1 MRTHA
6 LRFLGIAALALAAC
20 SPEQETVVGPSAAMM
35 TARSAPAPLGI
46 SSANTL
52 ASGII
57 GSTTVDPAA
66 TSGTYYLRHVGSPPD
81 ETLGSNYRHT
91 YQWASPRLM
100 VLPESGPVV
109 LHASLDLSAQ
119 PVGSVGFLGLLDA
132 KALAD
137 GGAVTDTNPAIRYK
151 FAGYQS
157 GAYVYIH
164 RSSTGWTIAPSDG
177 NLSGDLRQVFVSI
190 ANADMP
196 LDQTLR
202 VSLTVDGTADPNSCH
217 DNAPGTAPAGSQGC
231 MTLVV
236 SGQTGGPQTVTDS
249 YGAIK
254 YGYPTYHPRE
264 AYDHTEFQYGAVL
277 GWDDYLASSVDYAVV
292 VDADDMPPTV
302 SDVALDPASAYP
314 GDAIDLTANVVA
326 VGVNESMK
334 GAEYN
339 IDGGSWTAMTQGT
352 GDAWGATFT
361 APTPASYP
369 GSYSV
374 CVRGTDG
381 LTGTTLSDETS
392 DGTACAT
399 LTVMEP
405 DNDPPVLSA
414 LGATSASF
422 GSPVSLSVNVTDAN
436 SVTVEYTVNGGT
448 NWYPMS
454 GTGPTYTASVSGLS
468 AGTYFACYRA
478 TDSFGN
484 VTAPTTYTAGDPACT
499 EFNVTA
505 DQMVVTFTGQFVD
518 EDGGQT
524 TLSATV
530 TPTGCGA
537 GALVTFEYTNLLTNE
552 TLSATATAN
561 GSGEA
566 SVPVTLA
573 PGLAYDVEASVA
585 DRDLAGSADPE
596 CLADSDMGSTM
607 ALDPNAASSGGGWY
621 AAPVA
626 SGSPRVNFGYTVN
639 LKFNKKTGLT
649 TVSGNLL
656 WHNNE
661 DSRLKGTITSYGKVA
676 CQTVEGATFGT
687 CALVGGTG
695 MLYDY
700 NPSYDPMDPA
710 SQAWI
715 NGRTVTFSFLAYDGG
730 VVTIRKKKNNKP
742 DAFGLTIAGQSVD
755 AESAPML
762 LKGGNLIVK

>member
-20 SPEQETVVGPSAAMM
+20 SPEQESVMGPPPSAM
-35 TARSAPAPLGI
+35 APASKVGALGA
-46 SSANTL
+46 SSANLL
-52 ASGII
+52 ASGTVGVVIDA
-57 GSTTVDPAA
+57 SATTGPTGYAPGRVLRFVGDPAPA
-66 TSGTYYLRHVGSPPD
+66 GFAHI
-81 ETLGSNYRHT
+81 
-91 YQWASPRLM
+91 YQWANPAA
-100 VLPESGPVV
+100 VAYPETAPVV
-109 LHASLDLSAQ
+109 IRGVLDVSTM
-119 PVGSVGFLGLLDA
+119 PSGSVALIGLLDRDH
-132 KALAD
+132 L
-137 GGAVTDTNPAIRYK
+137 VNN
-151 FAGYQS
+151 AGYQS
-157 GAYVYIH
+157 GAYAYVYKIG
-164 RSSTGWTIAPSDG
+164 STSYAIGPSDG
-177 NLSGDLRQVFVSI
+177 NYKAEVVQDFYTIPQ
-190 ANADMP
+190 ADVVAAGNKIG
-196 LDQTLR
+196 LTL
-202 VSLTVDGTADPNSCH
+202 TIDGTVADPSTCASSTYGGIPDGAVPAGCIYVDATVGATSYSGESDTYGEITVRYN
-217 DNAPGTAPAGSQGC
+217 NVGGTATPIE
-231 MTLVV
+231 T
-236 SGQTGGPQTVTDS
+236 PYTD
-249 YGAIK
+249 
-254 YGYPTYHPRE
+254 HV
-264 AYDHTEFQYGAVL
+264 EFGNGAVL
-277 GWDDYLASSVDYAVV
+277 GWDLTPAGANLGFALIVDP
-292 VDADDMPPTV
+292 DDEAPTV

-314 GDAIDLTANVVA
+314 GDAIDLSANAVA
-326 VGVNESMK
+326 VGVDETVK
-334 GAEYN
+334 GAEYS
-339 IDGGSWTAMTQGT
+339 IDGGTWTAMTQGT
-352 GDAWGATFT
+352 GDAWDATFS

-369 GSYSV
+369 ASIEV
-374 CVRGTDG
+374 CVRATDG

-392 DGTACAT
+392 DGTACAS

-422 GSPVSLSVNVTDAN
+422 GSPVSLSVNVTDAH
-436 SVTVEYTVNGGT
+436 SVTVAYTVNGGT
-448 NWYPMS
+448 NWFPMS

-468 AGTYFACYRA
+468 AGTYFACYKA

-484 VTAPTTYTAGDPACT
+484 VTAPTTYTTGDPACT
-499 EFNVTA
+499 EFSVTA
-505 DQMVVTFTGQFVD
+505 DQMMITFDGQFVD

-524 TLSATV
+524 TLTATV
-530 TPTGCGA
+530 TPTACGT
-537 GALVTFEYTNLLTNE
+537 GATVIFEYTNLLTNV
-552 TLSATATAN
+552 TQTATVTAN
-561 GSGEA
+561 GSGVA
-566 SVPVTLA
+566 STAVTLD
-573 PGLAYDVEASVA
+573 PGVAYDIEVSVA
-585 DRDLAGSADPE
+585 DRDLGGSADPE

-607 ALDPNAASSGGGWY
+607 VLDPNAASSGGGWY

-676 CQTVEGATFGT
+676 CQTVEGTTFGT

-710 SQAWI
+710 SQVWI
-715 NGRTVTFSFLAYDGG
+715 NGRSVTFSFLAYDGG